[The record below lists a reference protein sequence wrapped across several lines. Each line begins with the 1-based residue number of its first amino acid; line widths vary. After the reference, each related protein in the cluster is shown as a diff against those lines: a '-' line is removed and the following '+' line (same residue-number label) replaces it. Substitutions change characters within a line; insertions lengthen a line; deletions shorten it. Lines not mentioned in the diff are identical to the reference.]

1 MMDSHPVCN
10 LRFEKKKVVEVKSE
24 EKETKPPPLP
34 FPISVKQQRAI
45 WNISNVESGRHT
57 ISGQRQSL

>member
-1 MMDSHPVCN
+1 MDSHPVCN

-24 EKETKPPPLP
+24 EKETKKTTPLP

-57 ISGQRQSL
+57 ISGQHQSL

>member
-1 MMDSHPVCN
+1 MDSHP
-10 LRFEKKKVVEVKSE
+10 VVEVKSE
-24 EKETKPPPLP
+24 EKETKKTPLP

-57 ISGQRQSL
+57 ISGQHQSL